1 MKSSTSGCLAI
12 FCVILLLITTSIYAG
27 STNGG
32 SQKTRPTKNYAWDFE
47 NLYYLNCNIS
57 HKKFRCCNYAN
68 NLCVGTSFT
77 NSLYSGCKLNLHSL
91 KTLCFHC
98 LTKMV
103 ILFHITDW
111 LFLVTS

>member
-1 MKSSTSGCLAI
+1 MCKHLKRI
-12 FCVILLLITTSIYAG
+12 FIMLILLFFAT
-27 STNGG
+27 
-32 SQKTRPTKNYAWDFE
+32 D
-47 NLYYLNCNIS
+47 LNCNIS